1 MHWDFVEFGAGEGV
15 VPVLVHDGAA
25 WAEMSAFVVKEF
37 GTEFSVEEDDK
48 IVIGKSVGWL
58 DARQV
63 DDGM

>member
-1 MHWDFVEFGAGEGV
+1 MHWDFAEFGAGEGV
-15 VPVLVHDGAA
+15 IPVLVHDGAA
-25 WAEMSAFVVKEF
+25 WAEMSALVIEEF
-37 GTEFSVEEDDK
+37 GAEFLVEEDDT

>member
-25 WAEMSAFVVKEF
+25 WAEMSAFVIEEF
-37 GTEFSVEEDDK
+37 GAEFSVEEDDK